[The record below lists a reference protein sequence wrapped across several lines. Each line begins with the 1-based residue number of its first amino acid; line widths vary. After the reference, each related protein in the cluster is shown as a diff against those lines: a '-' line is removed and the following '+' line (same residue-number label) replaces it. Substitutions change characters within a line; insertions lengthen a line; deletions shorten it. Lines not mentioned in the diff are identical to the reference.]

1 METYAKAHDLG
12 GRQLEVDADLDPILE
27 AIGGARHVLI
37 GEASHGTSE
46 FYTWRARLSQRL
58 IEEKGFSF
66 VAVEGDWPDLYRLN
80 RYVKGYEGR
89 SARAVVAGYG
99 RWPTWMWANWEVV
112 AFAEWLRVFNRS
124 LREDRRVGIYG
135 LDVYSL
141 WESMERIIDFLRERD
156 PEVARVALEAWRCF
170 EPYGGE
176 GQAYGW
182 STLSLVPQGCIAEA
196 IELLTDIE
204 RRLPVYSQDWEA
216 KLNLEQNA
224 WIVVDAERYYRTMMK
239 GGATS
244 WNVRDRHMMSTLMRL
259 EDYHGEGT
267 RSIVWAHNTHIGDA
281 RATDMASTGMLN
293 IGQLA
298 RERFG
303 LADTHLVGLGSYTG
317 SVVAARG
324 WGEERETMIVP
335 AASPGTWEGELHA
348 ALGSDRVLGLS
359 RWRDAP
365 ELMTPRGH
373 RAIGVV
379 YHPEREHLGNF
390 VPTVL
395 PLRYDSFLY
404 LEETNALHAIAVEPR
419 LDREPP
425 ETYPFGL

>member
-1 METYAKAHDLG
+1 
-12 GRQLEVDADLDPILE
+12 
-27 AIGGARHVLI
+27 
-37 GEASHGTSE
+37 
-46 FYTWRARLSQRL
+46 
-58 IEEKGFSF
+58 
-66 VAVEGDWPDLYRLN
+66 
-80 RYVKGYEGR
+80 
-89 SARAVVAGYG
+89 
-99 RWPTWMWANWEVV
+99 
-112 AFAEWLRVFNRS
+112 
-124 LREDRRVGIYG
+124 
-135 LDVYSL
+135 
-141 WESMERIIDFLRERD
+141 
-156 PEVARVALEAWRCF
+156 
-170 EPYGGE
+170 
-176 GQAYGW
+176 
-182 STLSLVPQGCIAEA
+182 LSLVPQGCIAEA

-404 LEETNALHAIAVEPR
+404 LEETNALHAVAVEPR

-425 ETYPFGL
+425 ETYPFGLGRAFAQSADALDLTHAHHPVPGRGQVGQRQRHEVDQAGEREDRKEHEEHRDRACRTARVARHSSRCILQRQDESDSGGSQWKS